1 MESLEQKLRQL
12 DQDREEADQR
22 YNEALTALDRALPR
36 PPDWPSP
43 APVLDDSQLPSINS
57 SWDIAATSPAL
68 PGGWRG
74 RLAGLVWRTVAP
86 YLQQQASFNSRI
98 VDHLNRNAA
107 AAREAHLRSE
117 ATAAQLREQ
126 FAKLAEFHTRM
137 IQYLQQVTA
146 YIDTRDRRAAGGAL
160 VLNASLS
167 GFAENVDKRWESL
180 SVRDQRA
187 DARAASLANAQ
198 DELRA
203 MLGVLQQASLSL
215 KREFERVQVTSS
227 ATPAQ
232 NAPSGPSR
240 AACPDDVSFAG
251 QL

>member
-36 PPDWPSP
+36 PPDWPNP

-74 RLAGLVWRTVAP
+74 RLAGLIWRTVAP

-107 AAREAHLRSE
+107 ARARPICAARRPRRSFVSSS
-117 ATAAQLREQ
+117 RSSPSS
-126 FAKLAEFHTRM
+126 TR
-137 IQYLQQVTA
+137 
-146 YIDTRDRRAAGGAL
+146 G
-160 VLNASLS
+160 
-167 GFAENVDKRWESL
+167 
-180 SVRDQRA
+180 
-187 DARAASLANAQ
+187 
-198 DELRA
+198 
-203 MLGVLQQASLSL
+203 
-215 KREFERVQVTSS
+215 
-227 ATPAQ
+227 
-232 NAPSGPSR
+232 
-240 AACPDDVSFAG
+240 
-251 QL
+251 